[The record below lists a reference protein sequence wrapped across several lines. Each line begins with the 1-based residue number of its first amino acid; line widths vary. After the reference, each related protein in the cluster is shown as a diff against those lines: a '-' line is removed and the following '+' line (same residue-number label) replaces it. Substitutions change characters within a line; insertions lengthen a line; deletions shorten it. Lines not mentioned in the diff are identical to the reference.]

1 VTAAA
6 RIAPQESHL
15 MTVPDDW
22 YRSFFGGLIV
32 DFWRAVTTPEM
43 TAEEADGLVRLAGL
57 EPGMRV
63 LDVPCGDGRIALE
76 LASRGLIVSGVD
88 ISPEFIAIARKA
100 AGERA
105 DSFRVADM
113 RDLPTTGQFD
123 AAYCVGNSF
132 GYLTD
137 AENADFL
144 IALSKAMK
152 PGGTLV
158 LATQMLAETL
168 FPVYEGGMSM
178 DFDGIQVDSTHTYLP
193 LTSRVE
199 TRYELARAAEHQV
212 ECNTHRVY
220 TCREIDILL
229 AAAGFLDR
237 RTFGGWE
244 GEPFDIGCPL
254 GIFVARKGSGPA

>member
-1 VTAAA
+1 
-6 RIAPQESHL
+6 

-63 LDVPCGDGRIALE
+63 LDVPCGDGRIAIE
-76 LASRGLIVSGVD
+76 LASRGMVVTGID
-88 ISPEFIAIARKA
+88 ISPEFIAIARESA
-100 AGERA
+100 RDLA
-105 DSFRVADM
+105 DSFRVGEM
-113 RDLPTTGQFD
+113 RDLPPSAGFD

-137 AENADFL
+137 DGNAAFL
-144 IALSKAMK
+144 SALAGTLR

-168 FPVYEGGMSM
+168 FPVYEGGMAM
-178 DFDGIQVDSTHTYLP
+178 DFDGIRVDSTHMYLP
-193 LTSRVE
+193 LTTRVE
-199 TRYELARAAEHQV
+199 TRYELTRGDAHQV

-220 TCREIDILL
+220 TCREVDALL
-229 AAAGFLDR
+229 AAAGFVDR
-237 RTFGGWE
+237 RIFGDWE
-244 GEPFDIGCPL
+244 GEPFDIGCPH
-254 GIFVARKGSGPA
+254 GIFVCKRA